1 AVDTDLII
9 AFSGPITIEADG
21 GITDENVASLI
32 DFESSPPY
40 DRAQEQGDWED
51 VIFDAVIN
59 AAADTIILTLPDDED
74 GNPTVLLGK
83 TFYDMEIDDRIMDE
97 AGNFIKPT
105 HSFFHTAAADAP
117 TVEVSTEV
125 ESPTNVSPIVVAIEF
140 SEAVTAFDSD
150 SLSLSGGEIESFS
163 GEEASYS
170 VSITLSEG
178 GVSVQVEGDK
188 GFNEFDTGNATSNKL
203 VLIYDS
209 MPPIVTFSPADS
221 TLDAS
226 LASKIYI
233 TFSEPVFT
241 VSGAPVTLSDLTGS
255 VSVRKDSID
264 GEVQSFDMAYNDEA
278 GVIKLTPPDSL
289 VSAADYYV
297 AITAEVYD

>member
-1 AVDTDLII
+1 MVFT
-9 AFSGPITIEADG
+9 G
-21 GITDENVASLI
+21 
-32 DFESSPPY
+32 
-40 DRAQEQGDWED
+40 
-51 VIFDAVIN
+51 
-59 AAADTIILTLPDDED
+59 
-74 GNPTVLLGK
+74 
-83 TFYDMEIDDRIMDE
+83 
-97 AGNFIKPT
+97 
-105 HSFFHTAAADAP
+105 
-117 TVEVSTEV
+117 
-125 ESPTNVSPIVVAIEF
+125 IVVAIEF

-178 GVSVQVEGDK
+178 EVSVQVEGDK

-203 VLIYDS
+203 VLIYDR

-226 LASKIYI
+226 LASKVYI

-241 VSGAPVTLSDLTGS
+241 DNGAPVVLSDLTGS

-264 GEVQSFDMAYNDEA
+264 G
-278 GVIKLTPPDSL
+278 
-289 VSAADYYV
+289 
-297 AITAEVYD
+297 

>member
-1 AVDTDLII
+1 
-9 AFSGPITIEADG
+9 
-21 GITDENVASLI
+21 
-32 DFESSPPY
+32 
-40 DRAQEQGDWED
+40 
-51 VIFDAVIN
+51 
-59 AAADTIILTLPDDED
+59 
-74 GNPTVLLGK
+74 
-83 TFYDMEIDDRIMDE
+83 MEIDDRIMDE

-226 LASKIYI
+226 LASKVYI

-241 VSGAPVTLSDLTGS
+241 STEEEPPTFEPVALDDLTGTVTVSLCDLANFDTRLEIRADGCDGPKVHQQRS
-255 VSVRKDSID
+255 VA
-264 GEVQSFDMAYNDEA
+264 VQRDH
-278 GVIKLTPPDSL
+278 LL
-289 VSAADYYV
+289 VSG
-297 AITAEVYD
+297 